1 MEVRTGDYKMSSAN
15 SAAHRVI
22 LAWLITIALLTLA
35 VVGALRHGMFVPTD
49 YGTWRGDWHAVSE
62 CLSQGRSQACQGV
75 SKFPLAYL
83 ANSTWAGSADGRGQQ
98 MLSIVNA
105 VCLLLPLLA
114 LFLAQGARVLFQ
126 AGWAYVA
133 AIALSPLPMF
143 YVATGA
149 IEIQSAV
156 FCGLYI
162 GAFARTLASPG
173 LKADSATTWLLA
185 ISGFIFP
192 LYKDTIAGFMGFAMV
207 VLVGAYR
214 SSLLELARTPE
225 GRGRLVRIALVAAVP
240 VMFSQI
246 LAGAYCWFKYGVPLP
261 LAYMDEAK
269 MASPGFRKSTEFL
282 FGSLFSPN
290 GGVLIFWGLA
300 VFVAVMGWRAVGLV
314 PRRQVVVG
322 ALALFVICCVAYAHW
337 WATFGWD
344 SWGNRLMVPASFAT
358 LVAALLCLRPR
369 TPAEMERAAA
379 PVVLAY
385 APLLVGSAY
394 YVLMPYA
401 MHAPEPL
408 RNSLWYGPACAR
420 MRDAMSTE
428 AIAQGLAFWKG
439 DAYYQC
445 ARERML
451 HVPGP

>member
-1 MEVRTGDYKMSSAN
+1 MSQASSATY
-15 SAAHRVI
+15 RVV
-22 LAWLITIALLTLA
+22 LAWLITMVVLALA
-35 VVGALRHGMFVPTD
+35 MVGAIHHGMFVPTD
-49 YGTWRGDWHAVSE
+49 YGTWRGDWRAVTD
-62 CLSQGRSQACQGV
+62 CLSQGASPGCQGV

-83 ANSTWAGSADGRGQQ
+83 ANSAWAGSAEGREQ
-98 MLSIVNA
+98 LLVSVANA

-114 LFLAQGARVLFQ
+114 LLLAQGPRMLFQ

-162 GAFARTLASPG
+162 GAFARTLAAPG
-173 LKADSATTWLLA
+173 LKADTATTWLLA
-185 ISGFIFP
+185 ISGFVFP
-192 LYKDTIAGFMGFAMV
+192 LYKDTIAGFMGVAMV
-207 VLVGAYR
+207 VLLVAHR
-214 SSLLELARTPE
+214 PSLSELGRTPE
-225 GRGRLVRIALVAAVP
+225 GRGRLLRIALVAAVP

-261 LAYMDEAK
+261 LAYMDEATK
-269 MASPGFRKSTEFL
+269 ASPGFRKSTEFL

-290 GGVLIFWGLA
+290 GGVFIFWGLPA
-300 VFVAVMGWRAVGLV
+300 FVAVMGWRAVGLV
-314 PRRQVVVG
+314 PRRQAVVG
-322 ALALFVICCVAYAHW
+322 ALALFVICCLAFAHW

-344 SWGNRLMVPASFAT
+344 SWGNRLMVPASFAM

-369 TPAEMERAAA
+369 TPAESERTCV
-379 PVVLAY
+379 PVMLAY
-385 APLLVGSAY
+385 APLLIGSAY
-394 YVLMPYA
+394 YVLVPYA
-401 MHAPEPL
+401 MHAPGPM

-428 AIAQGLAFWKG
+428 AITQGLAFWKS

>member
-1 MEVRTGDYKMSSAN
+1 MSQTNATRR
-15 SAAHRVI
+15 RVI
-22 LAWLITIALLTLA
+22 LGWLLTCVVLALA
-35 VVGALRHGMFVPTD
+35 VVGAIEHTMFIPTD
-49 YGTWRGDWHAVSE
+49 YGSWQGDWRAATQ
-62 CLSQGRSQACQGV
+62 CLAQGANLPCLGV

-83 ANSTWAGSADGRGQQ
+83 VNAGLAGSPDERGH
-98 MLSIVNA
+98 LLLTIANA

-114 LFLAQGARVLFQ
+114 LLLTQGLRMLLR
-126 AGWAYVA
+126 AGWAYLA

-149 IEIQSAV
+149 MEVQSAI

-173 LKADSATTWLLA
+173 LRTDAATTWLLA
-185 ISGFIFP
+185 ISGLVFP
-192 LYKDTIAGFMGFAMV
+192 LYKDTIAGFMGIAMLFLL
-207 VLVGAYR
+207 VLHRG
-214 SSLLELARTPE
+214 SLRELAGTSE
-225 GRGRLVRIALVAAVP
+225 GRARLLRMGLGAAAP
-240 VMFSQI
+240 VMFSLL

-261 LAYMDEAK
+261 LAYMDEASK
-269 MASPGFRKSTEFL
+269 ASPPFAKSVEFL
-282 FGSLFSPN
+282 LGSLFSPN
-290 GGVLIFWGLA
+290 GGVLIFWGLPA
-300 VFVAVMGWRAVGLV
+300 FVAVMGWRSVGLV

-322 ALALFVICCVAYAHW
+322 ALALCVICCVAFAHW
-337 WATFGWD
+337 WATFGWN
-344 SWGNRLMVPASFAT
+344 SWGNRLMVPPSFAT

-369 TPAEMERAAA
+369 TLAEQGQASIA

-394 YVLMPYA
+394 YVFVPYA
-401 MHAPEPL
+401 MHAPQPM

-420 MRDAMSTE
+420 MREALSANTE
-428 AIAQGLAFWKG
+428 GLAFWKG